1 MLSNILFSPLMD
13 TTQDVVKGL
22 IGLMGFLTALL
33 ITAAVI
39 VLLRKPLAQL
49 LGKLIGDETIAKKI
63 LLFIFALL
71 ALAGLYTAIG
81 SFFPKYDATLFI
93 GDKFQVGEFIQFA
106 LYGLLNLLSAFLDV
120 LKWAVIAVAVFF
132 VGYSVRGAAK

>member
-63 LLFIFALL
+63 LLFVFALL
-71 ALAGLYTAIG
+71 TLAGLYTAIG
-81 SFFPKYDATLFI
+81 SFYPNNYSTLFI
-93 GDKFQVGEFIQFA
+93 GDKFQVGEFIHFA
-106 LYGLLNLLSAFLDV
+106 LYGFLNLLSAFAEV
-120 LKWAVIAVAVFF
+120 FKWAVIAFAIFF